1 MNTFSA
7 AVNCAKRA
15 VIIPTSRLARVSAF
29 ALLGISALVTA
40 CKSAAEPDGDWL
52 ISGPVVA
59 REIRISIG
67 DPPSIHVKENSAD
80 ECGIIF
86 LVRPSTQIRRRT
98 NSGAI
103 VRASYAELVLGKNV
117 RVWARYVL
125 ESCPGQSSAE
135 IVEIE
140 L

>member
-1 MNTFSA
+1 MKGLMVRTMWY
-7 AVNCAKRA
+7 
-15 VIIPTSRLARVSAF
+15 AF
-29 ALLGISALVTA
+29 VLLGLPVLVAA
-40 CKSAAEPDGDWL
+40 CKSASEPDGDWL
-52 ISGPVVA
+52 ISGSVVA

-67 DPPSIHVKENSAD
+67 DPPSIHVKENAAD

-86 LVRPSTQIRRRT
+86 LVRSSTEIRRRT
-98 NSGAI
+98 NSGAD
-103 VRASYAELVLGKNV
+103 VPASYAELVLGKKV